1 MQYIHYACQLRMF
14 NGFSY
19 LNMYFR
25 EGNGYPEGSIMRI
38 TKING
43 DEGQF
48 GEALIARDATVNNA
62 PSDLLGAHI
71 RSEALADPLYSA
83 TIQCIAPDGT
93 VIHTLTLGEMYSEVH
108 PNPYSPTYTPAP
120 TTRPTATPDP
130 AKALQSITLSIQD
143 KPVKYSHYNAFLN
156 FYTDQLILLAR
167 FRYHDPLPHGT
178 NLRLTAINGVPGNYG
193 EATILSVDNHLTNL
207 LMAEIL
213 ISELPEG
220 ARSYTLAAYAP
231 DAEAPVFE
239 VTLTSA
245 QPTNSYWSG
254 GNWYAPGGDVYLP
267 IATPYFPFQD
277 AIEDGF
283 DLTPDI
289 DYGFFPEIDQGY
301 TPGTGNNWGWY
312 W

>member
-14 NGFSY
+14 DGFSY

-71 RSEALADPLYSA
+71 RSEALAEPLYSA

-130 AKALQSITLSIQD
+130 AKALQSITLSIQE

-156 FYTDQLILLAR
+156 VYQEQLELLVR

-178 NLRLTAINGVPGNYG
+178 NLRLTAIDDIPGNYG
-193 EATILSVDNHLTNL
+193 EAPALSVDSNPSKL
-207 LMAEIL
+207 LYAEIPL
-213 ISELPEG
+213 SELPQG
-220 ARSYTLAAYAP
+220 ATRYTVGAYAP
-231 DAEAPVFE
+231 DAEEPLFE
-239 VTLTSA
+239 VTLTSVTPFTRVWHA
-245 QPTNSYWSG
+245 
-254 GNWYAPGGDVYLP
+254 GNWYDSNGEVYYP
-267 IATPYFPFQD
+267 AFTPYNPSLPHYNTPMDTPKPGQSV
-277 AIEDGF
+277 F
-283 DLTPDI
+283 DWWDELMK
-289 DYGFFPEIDQGY
+289 ESGY
-301 TPGTGNNWGWY
+301 
-312 W
+312 